1 MRSADLSLRSQRAQ
15 GLGKRRLAGPLTWA
29 AITWEQVDRVTSDP
43 LCYSIVLLAIATLVG
58 RQIWVTSRPSVPLA
72 LSLTTL
78 VLTAAGFAIVLG
90 RLVALALA

>member
-1 MRSADLSLRSQRAQ
+1 
-15 GLGKRRLAGPLTWA
+15 
-29 AITWEQVDRVTSDP
+29 
-43 LCYSIVLLAIATLVG
+43 LVG